1 MDLSEPNI
9 ASRIAALR
17 QEIVVLGKYH
27 NANYATTVKLP
38 SEVLVQIFAC
48 LAQAPTHPKPEYPES
63 TEPPRAHY
71 TWIKE
76 VTHVCSTWRYIAL
89 ATPLLWTSV
98 LVGPKEWAEQVLQ
111 RAQGVPLDLKFPM
124 LEFLPKPPTAQKE
137 TDTDL
142 IKMVFSRPQNIRS
155 VDIAFDGH
163 LVNETMELMSSLLSG
178 APLPH
183 LERLKITSRSI
194 EFHIPDELFSQSHLR
209 HLSLDTCVANL
220 STPRFSLLRTLSLAL
235 DLGIAGVLDSL
246 SAMPELE
253 VLFLQDSGY
262 SRSAIMED
270 APESVIMPSLQEITL
285 KSDFYE
291 IMDLFKVLVAPVIC
305 SVVVETAQM
314 DDIQSVL
321 HAYSFLQL
329 SHLSPTSAPQSLTI
343 EELDEAGDFRLL
355 HSSPSQDGKDKMISI
370 SGIVVDLDSLWTSI
384 PKHNVQSVVLT
395 ANMRGTPAPPP
406 LMPAVIASVAHLST
420 LRTLQAPYLSF
431 AEAFTSNEWHSAS
444 AFPSLQTLNLDCR
457 FRKPS
462 KASLKRLRGWAN
474 WREES
479 GSLKIPHFT
488 LRGCFKESAVAALRS
503 SAGEL
508 IMVQSTR
515 W

>member
-1 MDLSEPNI
+1 MDLSEANI
-9 ASRIAALR
+9 ASRIASLR

-48 LAQAPTHPKPEYPES
+48 LARALTHSKLEYPES

-89 ATPLLWTSV
+89 DTPLLWTSV
-98 LVGPKEWAEQVLQ
+98 LVGPNEWTEQVLQ
-111 RAQGVPLDLKFPM
+111 RAQRVPFDLKFPM
-124 LEFLPKPPTAQKE
+124 LEFLPKPPAQKE

-178 APLPH
+178 PPLPR
-183 LERLKITSRSI
+183 LERLQITSRSI
-194 EFHIPDELFSQSHLR
+194 QFHIPDELFSQSRLR

-235 DLGIAGVLDSL
+235 DLGVAGVLDSL

-253 VLFLQDSGY
+253 VLFLHDSGY
-262 SRSAIMED
+262 SRSAIMEE

-285 KSDFYE
+285 VSDFYE
-291 IMDLFKVLVAPVIC
+291 IMGLFKVLVAPVVC

-321 HAYSFLQL
+321 HAYSFLQM
-329 SHLSPTSAPQSLTI
+329 SHLSPPSAPQSLTI
-343 EELDEAGDFRLL
+343 EELDEEGDFRLL
-355 HSSPSQDGKDKMISI
+355 HSSPSQDGKDKMLSI
-370 SGIVVDLDSLWTSI
+370 SGIEVDLDSLWTSI

-431 AEAFTSNEWHSAS
+431 AEASASNEWYSAS
-444 AFPSLQTLNLDCR
+444 AFPSLQTLTLDCR
-457 FRKPS
+457 FQKPS

-488 LRGCFKESAVAALRS
+488 LRGCFTEPAVAALQS
-503 SAGEL
+503 SAGEM
-508 IMVQSTR
+508 IMIQSTF